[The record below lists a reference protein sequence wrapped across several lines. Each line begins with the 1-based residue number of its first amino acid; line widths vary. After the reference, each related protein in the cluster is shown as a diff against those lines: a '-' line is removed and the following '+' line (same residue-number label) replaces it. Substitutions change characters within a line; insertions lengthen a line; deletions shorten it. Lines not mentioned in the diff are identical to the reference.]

1 MNCAFTALRGHIRHD
16 RWVSTDRTA
25 VDELLL
31 DAIPDWF
38 AVTARLNEVI
48 AEALGVGLTDLQ
60 CLHFLNRQGP
70 ATAGEL
76 ARRVGR
82 TTGAVTRM
90 IDRLA
95 ASGFV
100 RRVPSSTDRRSVRV
114 EPTPEGLR
122 RVLRQ
127 FDGIAARSRATLAS
141 YPDDQVAA
149 LLHFVRTSTEQARGE
164 LRDALES
171 PS

>member
-1 MNCAFTALRGHIRHD
+1 MMGT
-16 RWVSTDRTA
+16 VSTDRPV

-31 DAIPDWF
+31 VALPDWF
-38 AVTARLNEVI
+38 AVTGRLNEAI

-60 CLHFLNRQGP
+60 CLQFLNRQGP

-90 IDRLA
+90 IDRLERG
-95 ASGFV
+95 GFV
-100 RRVPSSTDRRSVRV
+100 RRVPSRTDRRSVRV

-127 FDGIAARSRATLAS
+127 YDDIVARGRATLAS
-141 YPDDQVAA
+141 YPDEQVAA
-149 LLHFVRTSTEQARGE
+149 LLGFIRASTEQALVDLRGVTE
-164 LRDALES
+164 PPR
-171 PS
+171 